1 MPIDGEV
8 EVTFDLFKSRAG
20 EALLIAPNREGAKK
34 LNSSVARR
42 TSDLKVR
49 SKR

>member
-1 MPIDGEV
+1 M
-8 EVTFDLFKSRAG
+8 G

-42 TSDLKVR
+42 ISDLKVR
-49 SKR
+49 SKRAPDRSLHGPVLLEQF